1 MSLSN
6 TPRFILTPPLARR
19 NRTLA
24 LSRLLKWQI
33 NIRLN
38 PYPVLYPFVGETKL
52 LVWKGLTGATGNIYT
67 GLHEF
72 DDMAFLLHFLRG
84 EDVFAD
90 VGANVGS
97 YSVLASGVVGS
108 RTVAIE
114 PLPDTFN
121 ILSDNLTINHLSEKV
136 TRLNIGIGA
145 AAGALRFTHGLDTMN
160 HVATPDETDTIEIP
174 VRTLDDI
181 LPETPQLI
189 KIDVEG
195 FEMAVL
201 QGAGKTLLQP
211 ALKALIVETNK
222 SSGRYSHGSA
232 EVHQLLTEQGFQPF
246 AYEPFSRK
254 ISPLSE
260 PNDGNTLYLRDMDF
274 VENRLKTAPKM
285 SVLGQEF

>member
-6 TPRFILTPPLARR
+6 TLRFILAHPLARR
-19 NRTLA
+19 NRAAA

-38 PYPVLYPFVGETKL
+38 PYPVLHPFVGKTKL

-72 DDMAFLLHFLRG
+72 EDMAFLLHFLRE

-90 VGANVGS
+90 IGANVGS
-97 YSVLASGVVGS
+97 YAVLAAGVARS

-114 PLPDTFN
+114 PLPVTFN
-121 ILSDNLTINHLSEKV
+121 ILSDNVTINHLSEKV
-136 TRLNIGIGA
+136 TPLNIGIGA
-145 AAGALRFTHGLDTMN
+145 AAGTLRFTRGLDTMN
-160 HVATPDETDTIEIP
+160 HVATSDETDTLEIP

-181 LPETPQLI
+181 LPETPRLI

-201 QGAGKTLLQP
+201 QGAGKVLSTS
-211 ALKALIVETNK
+211 ALKALIIETNK
-222 SSGRYSHGSA
+222 SSERYGHGSA
-232 EVHQLLTEQGFQPF
+232 EVHHLLTEQGFQPF

-254 ISPLSE
+254 LSPLSG
-260 PNDGNTLYLRDMDF
+260 PNDGNTLYLRDTGF
-274 VENRLKTAPKM
+274 VENRLKTAQKI